1 MPLPRV
7 ARRLATLRLCAVAPS
22 GRKVRARYG
31 DQPLRASVP
40 PAVHGRCWNLRL
52 RGGTAT
58 WARTHYLCLAPV
70 ASHRIASHHT
80 PLRLI
85 SQEPSPAL
93 PAHVPTSDSP
103 RLTARLK
110 AAATHLP
117 SPHAR
122 HTHVP
127 CCAASPTYRGPRHD
141 PSSKHIVVPERL
153 DRGKLRR
160 DHPRSARTA
169 IYSSPSRR
177 VQAAVSAK

>member
-1 MPLPRV
+1 MNVRP
-7 ARRLATLRLCAVAPS
+7 AAPPPPT
-22 GRKVRARYG
+22 
-31 DQPLRASVP
+31 DCQPLWSAFP
-40 PAVHGRCWNLRL
+40 IIINLS
-52 RGGTAT
+52 TSP
-58 WARTHYLCLAPV
+58 HI

-122 HTHVP
+122 HTHVS

-160 DHPRSARTA
+160 HHPRSARTA